1 MKKTLFTLIILIS
14 CLNIS
19 YSQGQLNNQN
29 RFSSDLNGVQNF
41 VESGVVSTKIGVEN
55 PNIKG
60 SPYITTKFIPAKIS
74 IFTNQIYS
82 VKYNGFLDEFEVQG
96 EDNEIYAINK
106 NESKDLIITIINTK
120 KKYQVFDYFNNDKD
134 LDIGYFIHLNNQN
147 SEIKLL
153 KKEKIIFIKE
163 KLSSTGYDKA
173 QPAEYKRSKDKYYL
187 KIRDFEAILLPSNKK
202 KLIKLFLDSEMEI
215 LNFIKTEKIKLNK
228 ETDLVKLINY
238 LNLIHS

>member
-19 YSQGQLNNQN
+19 HSQGQLNNQN
-29 RFSSDLNGVQNF
+29 RFSTDLNGVQNF
-41 VESGVVSTKIGVEN
+41 VESGVLSTTIGKEN

-60 SPYITTKFIPAKIS
+60 SPYITTNFIPANIS
-74 IFTNQIYS
+74 VSTNQIFS
-82 VKYNGFLDEFEVQG
+82 VKYNAFLDEFEVLG
-96 EDNEIYAINK
+96 KDDVIYAINK
-106 NESKDLIITIINTK
+106 NESKDVTIIMLNTK
-120 KKYQVFDYFNNDKD
+120 KKYQVFNYFNSEND
-134 LDIGYFIHLNNQN
+134 LDLGYFIHLNNPN

-153 KKEKIIFIKE
+153 KKEKIIFISE

-173 QPAEYKRSKDKYYL
+173 QPAEYKRSKDKFYL
-187 KIRDFEAILLPSNKK
+187 KIRDLEVILLPKNKK
-202 KLIKLFLDSEMEI
+202 KLTKLFLGSEKEI

-238 LNLIHS
+238 LNQIRS